1 MLQLIRFL
9 KGYLLIRVCGN
20 APERFINLCSNH
32 QIFLWDIQ
40 IHETYYTMKIGLS
53 DFCRIKGFTRKTGTK
68 VVVTERFG
76 LPFLSVWMKKRKVFL
91 AGILISLGFWLL
103 MSDHI
108 WTIRLTG
115 NYYITEDVFMDF
127 LTGNGIVHGM
137 KKSKIPV
144 EDLEKAIRNEFPIV
158 TWTSVK
164 VDGSKLLIQIKE
176 NELLKEDQ
184 PEKQE
189 KDTEKGFDLVTQT
202 DGTIVSI
209 VTRSGVPL
217 VREGQ
222 EVAKG
227 DVLVQG
233 AVPILSEDGTVRRY
247 EFCEADADIMVECRK
262 TYVEEVPLFY
272 QVKNYSGREKKRR
285 FVEIGVHRVRFS
297 VFGIPYEE
305 YDRLEQK
312 KEVVLFHT
320 FHLPICYG
328 SETIREYTGSE
339 KNYTKDEIKEIFTH
353 KIQKIIQ
360 TLEEKGVQ
368 ITEKNVTMKKNEK
381 KWKMKA
387 EFLLIEPVGVLQDTG
402 ICQIEEQN
410 ADEEGVEVTE

>member
-1 MLQLIRFL
+1 MLQFIRFL

-40 IHETYYTMKIGLS
+40 IHEAYYTMKIGLS
-53 DFCRIKGFTRKTGTK
+53 DFYRIKGFTRKTGTK

-76 LPFLSVWMKKRKVFL
+76 LPFLSVGMKKRKVFL
-91 AGILISLGFWLL
+91 AGIIISLGFWLV
-103 MSDHI
+103 MSAHI

-127 LTGNGIVHGM
+127 LTENGITHGM
-137 KKSKIPV
+137 KKSKVPV
-144 EDLEKAIRNEFPIV
+144 EDLEKAIRNQFPIV

-176 NELLKEDQ
+176 NELLKEEEQ
-184 PEKQE
+184 PVGQE
-189 KDTEKGFDLVTQT
+189 KEEKGFDLVAQT
-202 DGTIVSI
+202 DGIIVSI

-217 VREGQ
+217 VKEGQ
-222 EVAKG
+222 EVKKG
-227 DVLVQG
+227 DILVQG
-233 AVPILSEDGTVRRY
+233 AIPILSEDGTVCRY
-247 EFCEADADIMVECRK
+247 EFCEADADIMLECRK
-262 TYVEEVPLFY
+262 TYVEEMPLFY
-272 QVKNYSGREKKRR
+272 REKNYSGREKKRS
-285 FVEIGVHRVRFS
+285 FVEIGAHRFRFS
-297 VFGIPYEE
+297 ILGIPYEE
-305 YDRLEQK
+305 YDQLEQK
-312 KEVVLFHT
+312 KEVILFYT
-320 FHLPICYG
+320 FHLPLFYG

-353 KIQKIIQ
+353 KILKIIQ

-368 ITEKNVTMKKNEK
+368 ITGKNVTMKKNEK
-381 KWKMKA
+381 KWKMEA
-387 EFLLIEPVGVLQDTG
+387 EFLLIEPAGVLQETG

-410 ADEEGVEVTE
+410 ADEQSVEVTE